1 MSLEVL
7 SSPGPL
13 LDPLFFASWLLW
25 CELLCFLRPFAPR
38 WRDISELYESEWI
51 SCNLVPDNLVT
62 ATEKELM
69 HRFLG
74 VATAYWAWPLTGTSS
89 LCPSADAGFL
99 QSPLFPSLSSHPP
112 LMPDPQCQVK
122 STGQGGR
129 WRVGKPE
136 IRQP

>member
-74 VATAYWAWPLTGTSS
+74 VATAYWAWPLLTGRVHWLLGVATHWHIFTLPECRRWLPSVPTLPFSVFTSS
-89 LCPSADAGFL
+89 LDA
-99 QSPLFPSLSSHPP
+99 
-112 LMPDPQCQVK
+112 
-122 STGQGGR
+122 
-129 WRVGKPE
+129 
-136 IRQP
+136 